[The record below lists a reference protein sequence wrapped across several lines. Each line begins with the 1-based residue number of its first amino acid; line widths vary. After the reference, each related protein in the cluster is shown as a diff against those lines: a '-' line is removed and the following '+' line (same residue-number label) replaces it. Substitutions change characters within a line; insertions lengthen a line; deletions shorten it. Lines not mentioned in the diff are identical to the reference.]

1 MIWWTIIWLLGIAAT
16 GVWLLIDIRRET
28 PAARVLIVALGTVI
42 SLIWPVLLAAA
53 VAAAVWTLAR
63 DLLDSVP

>member
-1 MIWWTIIWLLGIAAT
+1 MSWVLAIYALGIAAT

-42 SLIWPVLLAAA
+42 ALIWPVLLAAA